1 VRSCPALTGLTADT
15 MKQLFTT
22 AKKRLR
28 HSIIDFNP
36 SVADS
41 IGTGEEFE
49 AFLRSVQACCYNS
62 EFRGARSQTAEPA
75 ISETIVS
82 IPPTP
87 YSAPMS
93 RHPPG
98 IRGADI

>member
-1 VRSCPALTGLTADT
+1 

-28 HSIIDFNP
+28 YSIIDFNP

-62 EFRGARSQTAEPA
+62 EFRGALANGRTGNFGD
-75 ISETIVS
+75 
-82 IPPTP
+82 
-87 YSAPMS
+87 YFKHSA
-93 RHPPG
+93 HTLL
-98 IRGADI
+98 GANE